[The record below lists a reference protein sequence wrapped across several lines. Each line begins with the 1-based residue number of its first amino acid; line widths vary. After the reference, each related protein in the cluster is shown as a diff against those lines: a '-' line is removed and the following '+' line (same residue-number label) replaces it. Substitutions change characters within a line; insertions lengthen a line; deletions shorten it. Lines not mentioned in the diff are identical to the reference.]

1 MSNDLRRA
9 IATLVGGKKGDRFFA
24 EILFDMVRIP
34 DLTCTSMGV
43 GIRGTETILVYNPL
57 LLEKWT
63 DAEIVGV
70 LKHEIGHIVCDH
82 IARIAACGNHEIGNV
97 AADLVVN
104 QMVGSVPKKLVFFK
118 GGKFV
123 EGETVT
129 LENMKKQFP
138 DLLPDKHFEWYFDM
152 IMKDAPKAEDFQT
165 ADDHS
170 HMQGDGEVSPSTAR
184 RIWREKVQAAAERA
198 KRAGD
203 GPQGAMRDVLS
214 EFLDQSVDWRTA
226 LRQFP
231 QDAERTDTTRTRK
244 KRNRRYGFLYP
255 GAKIERKCKLA
266 VGFDLSGSISDTIK
280 NTFTKELTEIAAYAE
295 LYVLFFDSTVTAE
308 KTFEEADFSWKV
320 PGGGGTCFQPVFDRA
335 EEMGVDGL
343 IMLTDGEGFD
353 KITEPSFPVLWGILE
368 GYAFNQAFGQH
379 VVVK

>member
-379 VVVK
+379 MVVK